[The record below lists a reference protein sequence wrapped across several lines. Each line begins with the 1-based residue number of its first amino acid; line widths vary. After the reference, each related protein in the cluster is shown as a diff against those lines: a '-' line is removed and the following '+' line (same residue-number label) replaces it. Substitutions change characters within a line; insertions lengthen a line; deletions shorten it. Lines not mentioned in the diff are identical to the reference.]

1 MIPWKR
7 LDYLAHRWT
16 GLVLGA
22 LVFVWFS
29 SGIVMVFYPWP
40 ALTES
45 RQLALLEPFSL
56 GPPLVGFSRAAAAAT
71 EHLARADA
79 SPFNEQGAPVF
90 GRLMRW
96 GDRLVYQFSS
106 EQSGRYVP
114 AVLVD
119 ARNGTVLSPVQPD
132 MAAVVARRI
141 VGPTPHVS
149 AIDRLVVGDHY
160 MMNHDYAA
168 GFPAYRVEFTD
179 PDRTAVYVSV
189 RGGEPFGVVTT
200 RTRLTTWFGTVP
212 HWFYF
217 MWLYRRSQA
226 WLAVAV
232 ATTSLGTFLALT
244 GIVLGAYQLRPRKNG
259 GEWRPSPHH
268 GVSKWHHLAG
278 IFFGLIVLTW
288 TFSAVLENLGE
299 DNNPRSG
306 QGALARGGAV
316 RWEAV
321 RITEADA
328 LARLRRGWPSVAAPI
343 AIDVLQVRGRPGYD
357 FHLVDGRELWVDAAT
372 GEVRS
377 ELAMAEA
384 RAVAASILG
393 DSVPIETVDRLTAY
407 DTYYYTRPGRQMHLP
422 VWRVRFA
429 DQERSTVYL
438 DAVNGTPTGFVNRAV
453 RRARWL
459 RDALHSYDYPA
470 LNHRRIL
477 WYCIVLPLLFGGLAS
492 SGSGVVL
499 LVRRVKRLRLA
510 NGGQMPAP

>member
-1 MIPWKR
+1 MFSWKR

-16 GLVLGA
+16 GLVLGV
-22 LVFVWFS
+22 LVSVWFA
-29 SGIVMVFYPWP
+29 SGIVMAFYPWP

-45 RQLALLEPFSL
+45 RQLALLQPISL
-56 GPPLVGFSRAAAAAT
+56 DAPLVGFSRAARTAT
-71 EHLARADA
+71 EYLARTALD
-79 SPFNEQGAPVF
+79 ERGALVG

-106 EQSGRYVP
+106 EQSGSYVP
-114 AVLVD
+114 DLLVD
-119 ARNGTVLSPVQPD
+119 ATSGTVLSPVPSE
-132 MAAVVARRI
+132 MAAIVARRI
-141 VGPTPHVS
+141 VGPTPRVS
-149 AIDRLVVGDHY
+149 AIDRLLVGDRY

-189 RGGEPFGVVTT
+189 RGGQPFGVVTT

-217 MWLYRRSQA
+217 KWLYRRSEA

-244 GIVLGAYQLRPRKNG
+244 GIVLGVYQLRPRKNG
-259 GEWRPSPHH
+259 GAWSPSPHR

-288 TFSAVLENLGE
+288 TFSAILENVGE
-299 DNNPRSG
+299 GNSPRSG
-306 QGALARGGAV
+306 QGALARGGALQWQAI
-316 RWEAV
+316 RL
-321 RITEADA
+321 TEADA
-328 LARLRRGWPSVAAPI
+328 LERLRRASRSVAAPI
-343 AIDVLQVRGRPGYD
+343 AIDILQVRGLPGYD
-357 FHLVDGRELWVDAAT
+357 FHLADGREFWVDAAT
-372 GEVRS
+372 GDVRI
-377 ELAMAEA
+377 ELARTDA

-393 DSVPIETVDRLTAY
+393 DSIPIESADRLAAY
-407 DTYYYTRPGRQMHLP
+407 DTYYYARPGREMHLP

-453 RRARWL
+453 RRQRWL

-470 LNHRRIL
+470 LNHHPLL
-477 WYCIVLPLLFGGLAS
+477 WYSVVLPLLLGGLAS

-499 LVRRVKRLRLA
+499 LVRRIRRFGA
-510 NGGQMPAP
+510 G

>member
-1 MIPWKR
+1 MFPWKR

-16 GLVLGA
+16 GLVLGV
-22 LVFVWFS
+22 LVCVWFS

-45 RQLALLEPFSL
+45 RQLALLQPFSL
-56 GPPLVGFSRAAAAAT
+56 GQPLVGFSRAAATAT
-71 EHLARADA
+71 GYLARADVTGL
-79 SPFNEQGAPVF
+79 NEERAAVA
-90 GRLMRW
+90 GRLMRL

-106 EQSGRYVP
+106 EQSDTYVP
-114 AVLVD
+114 ALLVD
-119 ARNGTVLSPVQPD
+119 AMNGTVLSPTLPG
-132 MAAVVARRI
+132 MAAIVARRI
-141 VGPTPHVS
+141 VGPTPRVS
-149 AIDRLVVGDHY
+149 AIDRLLVGDRY
-160 MMNHDYAA
+160 MMNHDYAT
-168 GFPAYRVEFTD
+168 GFPAYRVQFTD

-217 MWLYRRSQA
+217 RWLYRRSEA

-244 GIVLGAYQLRPRKNG
+244 GIVLGVSQLRPRKKG
-259 GEWRPSPHH
+259 VVWRPSPHR

-288 TFSAVLENLGE
+288 TFSAILENVGE
-299 DNNPRSG
+299 SNSPRSG
-306 QGALARGGAV
+306 QGALARGGAL
-316 RWEAV
+316 RWDAV
-321 RITEADA
+321 RLTEADA
-328 LARLRRGWPSVAAPI
+328 LARLRRASQRVAAPI
-343 AIDVLQVRGRPGYD
+343 AIDLLQVRGRPGYD
-357 FHLVDGRELWVDAAT
+357 FHLGDGREFWVDAAA
-372 GEVRS
+372 GEVRT
-377 ELAMAEA
+377 ELAMNDA

-393 DSVPIETVDRLTAY
+393 DSIPIERADRLAAY
-407 DTYYYTRPGRQMHLP
+407 DTYYYARPGREMHLP

-429 DQERSTVYL
+429 DRERSTIYL

-453 RRARWL
+453 RRQRWL

-470 LNHRRIL
+470 LNHHRLL
-477 WYCIVLPLLFGGLAS
+477 WYCIILPLLLGGLAS

-499 LVRRVKRLRLA
+499 LVRRVKRLGLG
-510 NGGQMPAP
+510 N

>member
-1 MIPWKR
+1 MFPWKR

-16 GLVLGA
+16 GLVLGV
-22 LVFVWFS
+22 LVCVWFA

-45 RQLALLEPFSL
+45 RQLALLHPVSL
-56 GPPLVGFSRAAAAAT
+56 GAPLVGFSRAAVTAT
-71 EHLARADA
+71 EYLARTDN
-79 SPFNEQGAPVF
+79 SRLDEGGAPVV

-96 GDRLVYQFSS
+96 ADRLVYRFSS
-106 EQSGRYVP
+106 EQSGSYVP
-114 AVLVD
+114 ALLVD
-119 ARNGTVLSPVQPD
+119 AMNGTVLSPIRPE
-132 MAAVVARRI
+132 MAAIVARQV
-141 VGPTPHVS
+141 VGPAARVS
-149 AIDRLVVGDHY
+149 AIDQLLVGDRY

-217 MWLYRRSQA
+217 KWLYQRSEA

-244 GIVLGAYQLRPRKNG
+244 GIVLGVYQLRPRKNG
-259 GEWRPSPHH
+259 GAWSPSPHR

-288 TFSAVLENLGE
+288 TFSAILENVGE
-299 DNNPRSG
+299 SNSPRSG
-306 QGALARGGAV
+306 QGMLARGGAL
-316 RWEAV
+316 RWDAV
-321 RITEADA
+321 RLTEADA
-328 LARLRRGWPSVAAPI
+328 LTRLRRASQSVAAPV

-357 FHLVDGRELWVDAAT
+357 FHLADGREFWVDAAA
-372 GEVRS
+372 GDVRS
-377 ELAMAEA
+377 ELAMTDA

-393 DSVPIETVDRLTAY
+393 DSIPIESADRVAAY
-407 DTYYYTRPGRQMHLP
+407 DTYYYARPGREMHLP

-429 DQERSTVYL
+429 DRERSTVYL

-453 RRARWL
+453 RRSRWL

-470 LNHRRIL
+470 LNHRRLL
-477 WYCIVLPLLFGGLAS
+477 WYSIVLPLLLGGLAS

-499 LVRRVKRLRLA
+499 LVRRVKRFGA
-510 NGGQMPAP
+510 S